1 MKRIL
6 VTTDFSAN
14 SLSGLRL
21 AAQLAVQ
28 INAELHVLHVYFIP
42 GTPGATQAEIAAK
55 EEVERNKL
63 TTALSV
69 FSSKILRRKHLPDSR
84 VKYAVIHGFIAEA
97 GIREYAESNKI
108 DLICIAT
115 RGAGQLK
122 KIMGTTAGNLIQHAG
137 IPVIAVPIGY
147 RSRAMKK
154 IYYASDMAQFHREMV
169 RVAEIAD
176 LLHADIEV
184 VHFHEPNDL
193 VPDKKAVQAKALKEF
208 NKVIKVHYVPMVNKQ
223 SLVVNM
229 SEFFTRKKPPL
240 VIMFTRH
247 HRNFLE
253 KLIDSSK
260 TEGFVFRSS
269 VPLMAFHK
277 IS

>member
-28 INAELHVLHVYFIP
+28 INAELHVVHVYFIP
-42 GTPGATQAEIAAK
+42 GTPGATQVEIAAK
-55 EEVERNKL
+55 EEVEHNKL

-69 FSSKILRRKHLPDSR
+69 FSSKILRSKQLPGTR
-84 VKYAVIHGFIAEA
+84 VKYAVVHGFIAEA
-97 GIREYAESNKI
+97 GIKEYAEANKI

-115 RGAGQLK
+115 RGAGKLK
-122 KIMGTTAGNLIQHAG
+122 KMLGTTAGNLIQHSG
-137 IPVIAVPIGY
+137 IPVIAVPAGY
-147 RSRAMKK
+147 RSKAIKK
-154 IYYASDMAQFHREMV
+154 IYYASDMAQFHREMT
-169 RVAEIAD
+169 RVSEIAD
-176 LLHADIEV
+176 LLQANIEM
-184 VHFHEPNDL
+184 VHFHEPDDL
-193 VPDKKAVQAKALKEF
+193 VPDKNAVQVKALKEF
-208 NKVIKVHYVPMVNKQ
+208 NKAVKVEYVPMQNKQ
-223 SLVVNM
+223 SLVANM
-229 SEFFTRKKPPL
+229 NEFFTKKKPSL

-253 KLIDSSK
+253 KLLDSSK

-269 VPLMAFHK
+269 VPLMAFTK
-277 IS
+277 